1 MAVVATLT
9 AVASAV
15 AAGFAYAGAAATFS
29 WTAAAIA
36 FGSSLLLS
44 FAGQLLAPKP
54 PNAGSFGDG
63 GDFTRQFRQPVSE
76 RRYIYGESRAS
87 GATAFIGS
95 TGDNK
100 YLHVV
105 IMLAS
110 HEVAE
115 IGEVIINDV
124 SIAPDQIGGDGV
136 VTSGTFANYVR
147 IKKHLGSPTQNA
159 DSDLVSEVS
168 DWTSDHKLSEI
179 AYIYVRYEFNR
190 DVFPNGIPNV
200 SAYVRGKK
208 LYDPR
213 TDTTEYS
220 ANAALIARDYLTDT
234 KIGFEVPSTR
244 IDTTS
249 LTSSA
254 NNCDEIQEVTNR
266 SFDITAADDSA
277 NTITIAGDQLFL
289 QRGDRVRLS
298 GSNFPAPLDAE
309 TDYYVIPYQR
319 SKTPRVQL
327 ASSLSDAMQGNE
339 IDLTTSGTISIQD
352 IIKQAEPRYYGGGI
366 IKSDA
371 EIGKNLQEILSGM
384 GGRAIYAG
392 GKWRILSAQ
401 YYAPTISFNESDIIT
416 SVSVT
421 TKKSKKDRFNRVRG
435 IFTGLVNNDNPT
447 DYPPVENALYQSE
460 DGEIIDRDLPLPFT
474 QRPSAA
480 QRIAKI
486 ELERQRQEIIF
497 SASFKL
503 TALQVQA
510 GDNIYFS
517 FDRYGW
523 SDKIFEVI
531 DWSLNVEGDNEAPIP
546 VVNMTLQENAE
557 GVYDWNNGEETTY
570 DLAPN
575 TNLPDPFTVPQVS
588 GFSLSSF
595 LIDTQLGD
603 KTFKVLAAW
612 QESPNSFV
620 TQGGFFEVEF
630 KRTTESEY
638 KSAGKVDGDIFEMEI
653 AQLQPDV
660 TYDIRIV
667 AFNNVRAKS
676 AYSTIN
682 NFTVGSTVTTDTEDW
697 ENETLSRTGDD
708 WENDTLS
715 SEDWE

>member
-15 AAGFAYAGAAATFS
+15 AAGFGAAGAAATFS

-115 IGEVIINDV
+115 IGEILINDV
-124 SIAPDQIGGDGV
+124 SIAPDQIGSDGI
-136 VTSGTFANYVR
+136 VTSGTFENYVR
-147 IKKHLGSPTQNA
+147 IKKHLGSPTQAA
-159 DSDLVSEVS
+159 DSDLVSEVG
-168 DWTSDHKLSEI
+168 DWTSEHKLSGI

-190 DVFPNGIPNV
+190 DVFPSGIPNV

-208 LYDPR
+208 LYDLR

-234 KIGFEVPSTR
+234 LIGFEVPSER
-244 IDTTS
+244 IETSS

-254 NNCDEIQEVTNR
+254 NNCDEMQSVTNR
-266 SFDITAADDSA
+266 SFDLVDASESS
-277 NTITIAGDQLFL
+277 NTLTIFGDQLFL

-298 GSNFPAPLDAE
+298 GSNLPAPLDVN

-319 SKTPRVQL
+319 TKTPRVQL
-327 ASSLSDAMQGNE
+327 ATSLEDAIAGTD

-421 TKKSKKDRFNRVRG
+421 TKKSKKDRFNR
-435 IFTGLVNNDNPT
+435 
-447 DYPPVENALYQSE
+447 
-460 DGEIIDRDLPLPFT
+460 
-474 QRPSAA
+474 SA
-480 QRIAKI
+480 RHFHRSCK
-486 ELERQRQEIIF
+486 
-497 SASFKL
+497 
-503 TALQVQA
+503 
-510 GDNIYFS
+510 
-517 FDRYGW
+517 
-523 SDKIFEVI
+523 
-531 DWSLNVEGDNEAPIP
+531 
-546 VVNMTLQENAE
+546 
-557 GVYDWNNGEETTY
+557 
-570 DLAPN
+570 
-575 TNLPDPFTVPQVS
+575 
-588 GFSLSSF
+588 
-595 LIDTQLGD
+595 
-603 KTFKVLAAW
+603 
-612 QESPNSFV
+612 
-620 TQGGFFEVEF
+620 
-630 KRTTESEY
+630 
-638 KSAGKVDGDIFEMEI
+638 
-653 AQLQPDV
+653 
-660 TYDIRIV
+660 
-667 AFNNVRAKS
+667 
-676 AYSTIN
+676 
-682 NFTVGSTVTTDTEDW
+682 
-697 ENETLSRTGDD
+697 
-708 WENDTLS
+708 
-715 SEDWE
+715 